1 MLKGI
6 RVSPVTSCPCPAP
19 CHSVILADSDCY
31 RWAFLWRYH
40 TSVWAASRSFSKE
53 LLEKKQSPF
62 KELARVGFKD
72 TTFDRAWRWQAPK
85 WGTNS
90 KHKNQ
95 SNDSWWRMQQ
105 QIWRCLRYSQQKK
118 KHDSRLRGHCRSK
131 QKFDLDNLIMAL
143 GHTEGYPK
151 WWLKHPGTGPLPPID
166 SSLKLSALN
175 NFLLVVSTLSL
186 IGILGMSSRDY
197 RVI

>member
-53 LLEKKQSPF
+53 LLEKN
-62 KELARVGFKD
+62 RVLSRSWHGWVSKTRPLIGHD
-72 TTFDRAWRWQAPK
+72 GGRHLSEVPTANTKINPMTLGEECNNKFDAACAIP
-85 WGTNS
+85 N
-90 KHKNQ
+90 N
-95 SNDSWWRMQQ
+95 N
-105 QIWRCLRYSQQKK
+105 K